1 MVGTALS
8 MPVSLVQKGRG
19 EQTVC
24 FAKHPSIMG
33 CYAVSATYVLDK
45 QVIESMHAKYT
56 AVEISARD
64 TKDEKIKYMS
74 LSLSSLVAFLCFSV
88 FVLSQ
93 VFWGHHWFFLKS
105 VILNL
110 TGKKLFCSRLKKGE
124 GSA

>member
-1 MVGTALS
+1 
-8 MPVSLVQKGRG
+8 
-19 EQTVC
+19 
-24 FAKHPSIMG
+24 MG

-64 TKDEKIKYMS
+64 TKDEKNKVYE
-74 LSLSSLVAFLCFSV
+74 LVTLISRCFLVFFCICFV
-88 FVLSQ
+88 A

-110 TGKKLFCSRLKKGE
+110 TGKKLFCSRLKKGRGIGLTLGLGLWIKARLKE
-124 GSA
+124 RKACKKNQ